1 MAFTNSSLVNYIKI
15 SPNRTV
21 GRKHAIDTIT
31 IHCVVGQA
39 SVETLGNIF
48 GRPARQASSNYG
60 IGFDGRIGMY
70 CEEKDRSWCSS
81 SPSNDHRAITI
92 EVASDTTYPYA
103 VNAKAYAS
111 LINLVADICKRN
123 GIKELKWKA
132 DKSLIGQV
140 DKQNMTVHRWF
151 AATACPG
158 EYLYSRM
165 GQIAQEVN
173 KKLGIGTTTTNQM
186 YRIRKT
192 WKDAASQIGAYTN
205 FDNAKRA
212 CKDGYYVFDSKG
224 NIIYPEQK
232 QEAAPAPAPTKKSV
246 QEIAAEV
253 WAGKWGNGA
262 IRKQRL
268 EAAGYNYNEVQRAV
282 EAYKKTPTPAP
293 VKKSNEKI
301 AAEVLAGKWGNG
313 QDRKNRLTAAGYD
326 YATIQNIVNGKK
338 PSPAP
343 APTKK
348 SNAEIAKEVWAGK
361 WGNGTD
367 RRKRLEAA
375 GYNYAAVQAEVE
387 KIIKGG
393 KATSNGYR
401 VQITAGAL
409 NVRAGAG
416 TGYRIVKV
424 VHKGEIYT
432 IVQTSGGWGKLSDGS
447 GWISLAYTRK
457 V

>member
-1 MAFTNSSLVNYIKI
+1 
-15 SPNRTV
+15 
-21 GRKHAIDTIT
+21 
-31 IHCVVGQA
+31 
-39 SVETLGNIF
+39 
-48 GRPARQASSNYG
+48 
-60 IGFDGRIGMY
+60 MY

-92 EVASDTTYPYA
+92 EVASDTTAPYA

-173 KKLGIGTTTTNQM
+173 KKLGVGATSNQM
-186 YRIRKT
+186 YRIRKS

-205 FDNAKRA
+205 LDNAKRA
-212 CKDGYYVFDSKG
+212 CKNGYYVFDSKG
-224 NIIYPEQK
+224 NIVYPEQK
-232 QEAAPAPAPTKKSV
+232 QETAPTPAPTKKSV

-262 IRKQRL
+262 VRKQRL
-268 EAAGYNYNEVQRAV
+268 EAAGYNYNEVQKAV
-282 EAYKKTPTPAP
+282 ENYKKTPTP
-293 VKKSNEKI
+293 
-301 AAEVLAGKWGNG
+301 
-313 QDRKNRLTAAGYD
+313 T
-326 YATIQNIVNGKK
+326 
-338 PSPAP
+338 PA
-343 APTKK
+343 KK

-361 WGNGTD
+361 WGNGAD
-367 RRKRLEAA
+367 RKKRLEVA

-387 KIIKGG
+387 KIAKGG
-393 KATSNGYR
+393 KTTSNGYK
-401 VQITAGAL
+401 VQITASAL

-424 VHKGEIYT
+424 VHKGETYT

-447 GWISLAYTRK
+447 GWISLAYTKK

>member
-1 MAFTNSSLVNYIKI
+1 
-15 SPNRTV
+15 
-21 GRKHAIDTIT
+21 
-31 IHCVVGQA
+31 
-39 SVETLGNIF
+39 
-48 GRPARQASSNYG
+48 
-60 IGFDGRIGMY
+60 MY

-173 KKLGIGTTTTNQM
+173 KKLGIGVTTNQM
-186 YRIRKT
+186 YRIRKS

-224 NIIYPEQK
+224 NIVYPEQK
-232 QEAAPAPAPTKKSV
+232 QEAAPTPAPTKKSV

-293 VKKSNEKI
+293 
-301 AAEVLAGKWGNG
+301 
-313 QDRKNRLTAAGYD
+313 
-326 YATIQNIVNGKK
+326 
-338 PSPAP
+338 
-343 APTKK
+343 TKK

-367 RRKRLEAA
+367 RKKRLEAA

-393 KATSNGYR
+393 KTASNGYR

>member
-1 MAFTNSSLVNYIKI
+1 
-15 SPNRTV
+15 
-21 GRKHAIDTIT
+21 
-31 IHCVVGQA
+31 
-39 SVETLGNIF
+39 
-48 GRPARQASSNYG
+48 
-60 IGFDGRIGMY
+60 MY

-224 NIIYPEQK
+224 NIVYPEQK

-282 EAYKKTPTPAP
+282 EAYKKTPAPAP
-293 VKKSNEKI
+293 V
-301 AAEVLAGKWGNG
+301 
-313 QDRKNRLTAAGYD
+313 
-326 YATIQNIVNGKK
+326 
-338 PSPAP
+338 
-343 APTKK
+343 KK

-367 RRKRLEAA
+367 RKKRLEAA

-416 TGYRIVKV
+416 TGYRINKV

>member
-1 MAFTNSSLVNYIKI
+1 
-15 SPNRTV
+15 
-21 GRKHAIDTIT
+21 
-31 IHCVVGQA
+31 
-39 SVETLGNIF
+39 
-48 GRPARQASSNYG
+48 
-60 IGFDGRIGMY
+60 MY

-173 KKLGIGTTTTNQM
+173 KKLGTGTTTINQM

-224 NIIYPEQK
+224 NIVYPEQK
-232 QEAAPAPAPTKKSV
+232 QETAPAPAPTKKSV

-282 EAYKKTPTPAP
+282 EAYKKTPAPAP
-293 VKKSNEKI
+293 V
-301 AAEVLAGKWGNG
+301 
-313 QDRKNRLTAAGYD
+313 
-326 YATIQNIVNGKK
+326 
-338 PSPAP
+338 
-343 APTKK
+343 KK

-367 RRKRLEAA
+367 RKKRLEAA

-393 KATSNGYR
+393 KTTSNGYR

-416 TGYRIVKV
+416 TGYRINKV

-432 IVQTSGGWGKLSDGS
+432 IVQTSGGWGRLSDGS

>member
-1 MAFTNSSLVNYIKI
+1 
-15 SPNRTV
+15 
-21 GRKHAIDTIT
+21 
-31 IHCVVGQA
+31 
-39 SVETLGNIF
+39 
-48 GRPARQASSNYG
+48 
-60 IGFDGRIGMY
+60 MY

-224 NIIYPEQK
+224 NIVYPEQK
-232 QEAAPAPAPTKKSV
+232 QEATPAPAPTKKSV

-282 EAYKKTPTPAP
+282 EAYKKTPAPAP
-293 VKKSNEKI
+293 V
-301 AAEVLAGKWGNG
+301 
-313 QDRKNRLTAAGYD
+313 
-326 YATIQNIVNGKK
+326 
-338 PSPAP
+338 
-343 APTKK
+343 KK

-387 KIIKGG
+387 KIAKGG
-393 KATSNGYR
+393 NTSSNGYR

-416 TGYRIVKV
+416 TGYRINKV

>member
-1 MAFTNSSLVNYIKI
+1 
-15 SPNRTV
+15 
-21 GRKHAIDTIT
+21 
-31 IHCVVGQA
+31 
-39 SVETLGNIF
+39 
-48 GRPARQASSNYG
+48 
-60 IGFDGRIGMY
+60 MY

-173 KKLGIGTTTTNQM
+173 KKLGISATPTNQM
-186 YRIRKT
+186 YRIRKN

-224 NIIYPEQK
+224 NIVYPEQK
-232 QEAAPAPAPTKKSV
+232 QEAASAPAPTKKSV

-282 EAYKKTPTPAP
+282 EAYKKTPAPAP
-293 VKKSNEKI
+293 V
-301 AAEVLAGKWGNG
+301 
-313 QDRKNRLTAAGYD
+313 
-326 YATIQNIVNGKK
+326 
-338 PSPAP
+338 
-343 APTKK
+343 KK

-387 KIIKGG
+387 KIAKGG
-393 KATSNGYR
+393 NTSSNGYR

-416 TGYRIVKV
+416 TGYRINKV

>member
-1 MAFTNSSLVNYIKI
+1 
-15 SPNRTV
+15 
-21 GRKHAIDTIT
+21 
-31 IHCVVGQA
+31 
-39 SVETLGNIF
+39 
-48 GRPARQASSNYG
+48 
-60 IGFDGRIGMY
+60 MY

-224 NIIYPEQK
+224 NIVYPEQK
-232 QEAAPAPAPTKKSV
+232 QEATPAPAPTKKSV

-282 EAYKKTPTPAP
+282 EAYKKTPAPAP
-293 VKKSNEKI
+293 V
-301 AAEVLAGKWGNG
+301 
-313 QDRKNRLTAAGYD
+313 
-326 YATIQNIVNGKK
+326 
-338 PSPAP
+338 
-343 APTKK
+343 KK

-367 RRKRLEAA
+367 RKKRLEAA

-393 KATSNGYR
+393 KTTSNGYR

-416 TGYRIVKV
+416 TGYRINKV

>member
-1 MAFTNSSLVNYIKI
+1 
-15 SPNRTV
+15 
-21 GRKHAIDTIT
+21 
-31 IHCVVGQA
+31 
-39 SVETLGNIF
+39 
-48 GRPARQASSNYG
+48 
-60 IGFDGRIGMY
+60 MY

-173 KKLGIGTTTTNQM
+173 KKLGISAIPTNQM
-186 YRIRKT
+186 YRIRKN

-224 NIIYPEQK
+224 NIVYPEQK

-282 EAYKKTPTPAP
+282 EAYKKTPAPAP
-293 VKKSNEKI
+293 V
-301 AAEVLAGKWGNG
+301 
-313 QDRKNRLTAAGYD
+313 
-326 YATIQNIVNGKK
+326 
-338 PSPAP
+338 
-343 APTKK
+343 KK

-361 WGNGTD
+361 WGNGID

-387 KIIKGG
+387 KIAKGG
-393 KATSNGYR
+393 NTSSNGYR

-416 TGYRIVKV
+416 TGYRINKV

>member
-1 MAFTNSSLVNYIKI
+1 
-15 SPNRTV
+15 
-21 GRKHAIDTIT
+21 
-31 IHCVVGQA
+31 
-39 SVETLGNIF
+39 
-48 GRPARQASSNYG
+48 
-60 IGFDGRIGMY
+60 MY

-224 NIIYPEQK
+224 NIVYPEQK
-232 QEAAPAPAPTKKSV
+232 QEAAPAPVPTKKSV

-282 EAYKKTPTPAP
+282 EAYKKTPAPAP
-293 VKKSNEKI
+293 V
-301 AAEVLAGKWGNG
+301 
-313 QDRKNRLTAAGYD
+313 
-326 YATIQNIVNGKK
+326 
-338 PSPAP
+338 
-343 APTKK
+343 KK

-375 GYNYAAVQAEVE
+375 GYDYAAVQAEVE

-393 KATSNGYR
+393 KTTSNGYR

-416 TGYRIVKV
+416 TGYRINKV

>member
-1 MAFTNSSLVNYIKI
+1 
-15 SPNRTV
+15 
-21 GRKHAIDTIT
+21 
-31 IHCVVGQA
+31 
-39 SVETLGNIF
+39 
-48 GRPARQASSNYG
+48 
-60 IGFDGRIGMY
+60 MY

-173 KKLGIGTTTTNQM
+173 KKLGTGTTTTNQM

-224 NIIYPEQK
+224 NIVYPEQK

-282 EAYKKTPTPAP
+282 EAYKKA
-293 VKKSNEKI
+293 
-301 AAEVLAGKWGNG
+301 
-313 QDRKNRLTAAGYD
+313 
-326 YATIQNIVNGKK
+326 
-338 PSPAP
+338 PAP
-343 APTKK
+343 APVKK
-348 SNAEIAKEVWAGK
+348 SNAEIAKEVWTGK

-393 KATSNGYR
+393 KTTSNGYR

-416 TGYRIVKV
+416 TGYRINKV

-432 IVQTSGGWGKLSDGS
+432 IVQTSGGWGRLSDGS
-447 GWISLAYTRK
+447 GWISLAYTKK

>member
-1 MAFTNSSLVNYIKI
+1 MAFTNSPLVNYTKI
-15 SPNRTV
+15 SPNKTI

-48 GRPARQASSNYG
+48 ARPARQASSNYG

-173 KKLGIGTTTTNQM
+173 KKLGIGVTTNQM
-186 YRIRKT
+186 YRIRKS

-224 NIIYPEQK
+224 NIVYPEQK
-232 QEAAPAPAPTKKSV
+232 QEAAPTPAPTKKSV

-293 VKKSNEKI
+293 
-301 AAEVLAGKWGNG
+301 
-313 QDRKNRLTAAGYD
+313 
-326 YATIQNIVNGKK
+326 
-338 PSPAP
+338 
-343 APTKK
+343 TKK

-367 RRKRLEAA
+367 RKKRLEAA

-393 KATSNGYR
+393 KTASNGYR

>member
-1 MAFTNSSLVNYIKI
+1 
-15 SPNRTV
+15 
-21 GRKHAIDTIT
+21 
-31 IHCVVGQA
+31 
-39 SVETLGNIF
+39 
-48 GRPARQASSNYG
+48 
-60 IGFDGRIGMY
+60 MY

-173 KKLGIGTTTTNQM
+173 KKLGIGVTTNQM
-186 YRIRKT
+186 YRIRKS

-224 NIIYPEQK
+224 NIVYPEQK

-293 VKKSNEKI
+293 
-301 AAEVLAGKWGNG
+301 
-313 QDRKNRLTAAGYD
+313 
-326 YATIQNIVNGKK
+326 
-338 PSPAP
+338 
-343 APTKK
+343 TKK

-375 GYNYAAVQAEVE
+375 GYNYAAVQVEVE
-387 KIIKGG
+387 KIAKGG
-393 KATSNGYR
+393 KTTSNSYR
-401 VQITAGAL
+401 VQVTAGAL

>member
-1 MAFTNSSLVNYIKI
+1 
-15 SPNRTV
+15 
-21 GRKHAIDTIT
+21 
-31 IHCVVGQA
+31 
-39 SVETLGNIF
+39 
-48 GRPARQASSNYG
+48 
-60 IGFDGRIGMY
+60 MY

-132 DKSLIGQV
+132 DKSLIGQI

-173 KKLGIGTTTTNQM
+173 KKLGTGTTTTNQM
-186 YRIRKT
+186 YRIRKS

-224 NIIYPEQK
+224 NIVYPEQK

-282 EAYKKTPTPAP
+282 EAYKKTPAPAP
-293 VKKSNEKI
+293 V
-301 AAEVLAGKWGNG
+301 
-313 QDRKNRLTAAGYD
+313 
-326 YATIQNIVNGKK
+326 
-338 PSPAP
+338 
-343 APTKK
+343 KK

-367 RRKRLEAA
+367 RKKRLEAA

-393 KATSNGYR
+393 KTTSNGYR

-416 TGYRIVKV
+416 TGYRINKV

>member
-1 MAFTNSSLVNYIKI
+1 
-15 SPNRTV
+15 
-21 GRKHAIDTIT
+21 
-31 IHCVVGQA
+31 
-39 SVETLGNIF
+39 
-48 GRPARQASSNYG
+48 
-60 IGFDGRIGMY
+60 MY

-173 KKLGIGTTTTNQM
+173 KKLGISAIPTNQM
-186 YRIRKT
+186 YRIRKN

-224 NIIYPEQK
+224 NIVYPEQK

-282 EAYKKTPTPAP
+282 EAYKKTPAPAP
-293 VKKSNEKI
+293 V
-301 AAEVLAGKWGNG
+301 
-313 QDRKNRLTAAGYD
+313 
-326 YATIQNIVNGKK
+326 
-338 PSPAP
+338 
-343 APTKK
+343 KK

-367 RRKRLEAA
+367 RKKRLEAA

-393 KATSNGYR
+393 KTTSNGYR

-416 TGYRIVKV
+416 TGYRINKV

>member
-1 MAFTNSSLVNYIKI
+1 
-15 SPNRTV
+15 
-21 GRKHAIDTIT
+21 
-31 IHCVVGQA
+31 
-39 SVETLGNIF
+39 
-48 GRPARQASSNYG
+48 
-60 IGFDGRIGMY
+60 MY

-140 DKQNMTVHRWF
+140 DKQNMTAHRWF

-224 NIIYPEQK
+224 DIVYPEQK

-282 EAYKKTPTPAP
+282 ENYKKTPAPTPA
-293 VKKSNEKI
+293 
-301 AAEVLAGKWGNG
+301 
-313 QDRKNRLTAAGYD
+313 
-326 YATIQNIVNGKK
+326 
-338 PSPAP
+338 
-343 APTKK
+343 KK

-361 WGNGTD
+361 WGNGAD
-367 RRKRLEAA
+367 RKKRLEAA

-387 KIIKGG
+387 KIAKGG
-393 KATSNGYR
+393 KTTSNGYR
-401 VQITAGAL
+401 VQVTAGAL

>member
-1 MAFTNSSLVNYIKI
+1 
-15 SPNRTV
+15 
-21 GRKHAIDTIT
+21 
-31 IHCVVGQA
+31 
-39 SVETLGNIF
+39 
-48 GRPARQASSNYG
+48 
-60 IGFDGRIGMY
+60 MY

-81 SPSNDHRAITI
+81 SPANDHRAITI

-173 KKLGIGTTTTNQM
+173 KKLGIGTTPTNQM
-186 YRIRKT
+186 YRIRKN

-224 NIIYPEQK
+224 NIVYPEQK
-232 QEAAPAPAPTKKSV
+232 QEVAPAPVPTKKSV

-282 EAYKKTPTPAP
+282 EAYKKTPAPAP
-293 VKKSNEKI
+293 V
-301 AAEVLAGKWGNG
+301 
-313 QDRKNRLTAAGYD
+313 
-326 YATIQNIVNGKK
+326 
-338 PSPAP
+338 
-343 APTKK
+343 KK

-416 TGYRIVKV
+416 TGYRINKV

>member
-1 MAFTNSSLVNYIKI
+1 
-15 SPNRTV
+15 
-21 GRKHAIDTIT
+21 
-31 IHCVVGQA
+31 
-39 SVETLGNIF
+39 
-48 GRPARQASSNYG
+48 
-60 IGFDGRIGMY
+60 MY

-81 SPSNDHRAITI
+81 LPSNDHRAITI

-173 KKLGIGTTTTNQM
+173 KKLGVGVTTNQM
-186 YRIRKT
+186 YRIRKS

-224 NIIYPEQK
+224 NIVYPEQK

-293 VKKSNEKI
+293 
-301 AAEVLAGKWGNG
+301 A
-313 QDRKNRLTAAGYD
+313 
-326 YATIQNIVNGKK
+326 
-338 PSPAP
+338 
-343 APTKK
+343 KK

-367 RRKRLEAA
+367 RKKRLEAA

-393 KATSNGYR
+393 KTASNGYR
-401 VQITAGAL
+401 VQVTAGAL

>member
-1 MAFTNSSLVNYIKI
+1 
-15 SPNRTV
+15 
-21 GRKHAIDTIT
+21 
-31 IHCVVGQA
+31 
-39 SVETLGNIF
+39 
-48 GRPARQASSNYG
+48 
-60 IGFDGRIGMY
+60 MY

-173 KKLGIGTTTTNQM
+173 KKLGISAIPTNQM
-186 YRIRKT
+186 YRIRKN

-224 NIIYPEQK
+224 NIVYPEQK

-282 EAYKKTPTPAP
+282 EAYKKTPAPAP
-293 VKKSNEKI
+293 V
-301 AAEVLAGKWGNG
+301 
-313 QDRKNRLTAAGYD
+313 
-326 YATIQNIVNGKK
+326 
-338 PSPAP
+338 
-343 APTKK
+343 KK

-387 KIIKGG
+387 KIAKGG
-393 KATSNGYR
+393 NTSSNGYR

-416 TGYRIVKV
+416 TGYRINKV

>member
-1 MAFTNSSLVNYIKI
+1 
-15 SPNRTV
+15 
-21 GRKHAIDTIT
+21 
-31 IHCVVGQA
+31 
-39 SVETLGNIF
+39 
-48 GRPARQASSNYG
+48 
-60 IGFDGRIGMY
+60 MY

-173 KKLGIGTTTTNQM
+173 KKLGIGVTTNQM
-186 YRIRKT
+186 YRIRKS
-192 WKDAASQIGAYTN
+192 WEDAASQIGAYTN

-224 NIIYPEQK
+224 NIVYPEQK

-293 VKKSNEKI
+293 
-301 AAEVLAGKWGNG
+301 
-313 QDRKNRLTAAGYD
+313 
-326 YATIQNIVNGKK
+326 
-338 PSPAP
+338 
-343 APTKK
+343 TKK

-367 RRKRLEAA
+367 RKKRLEAA

-393 KATSNGYR
+393 KTASNGYR
-401 VQITAGAL
+401 VQVTAGAL

>member
-1 MAFTNSSLVNYIKI
+1 
-15 SPNRTV
+15 
-21 GRKHAIDTIT
+21 
-31 IHCVVGQA
+31 
-39 SVETLGNIF
+39 
-48 GRPARQASSNYG
+48 
-60 IGFDGRIGMY
+60 MY

-173 KKLGIGTTTTNQM
+173 KKLGIGVTTNQM
-186 YRIRKT
+186 YRIRKS

-224 NIIYPEQK
+224 NIVYPEQK

-293 VKKSNEKI
+293 
-301 AAEVLAGKWGNG
+301 
-313 QDRKNRLTAAGYD
+313 
-326 YATIQNIVNGKK
+326 
-338 PSPAP
+338 
-343 APTKK
+343 TKK

-375 GYNYAAVQAEVE
+375 GYNYAAVQVEVE
-387 KIIKGG
+387 KIAKGG
-393 KATSNGYR
+393 KTTSNGYR
-401 VQITAGAL
+401 VQVTAGAL

>member
-1 MAFTNSSLVNYIKI
+1 
-15 SPNRTV
+15 
-21 GRKHAIDTIT
+21 
-31 IHCVVGQA
+31 
-39 SVETLGNIF
+39 
-48 GRPARQASSNYG
+48 
-60 IGFDGRIGMY
+60 MY

-173 KKLGIGTTTTNQM
+173 KKLGTGTTTTNQM

-224 NIIYPEQK
+224 NIVYPEQK

-262 IRKQRL
+262 IRK
-268 EAAGYNYNEVQRAV
+268 
-282 EAYKKTPTPAP
+282 
-293 VKKSNEKI
+293 
-301 AAEVLAGKWGNG
+301 
-313 QDRKNRLTAAGYD
+313 
-326 YATIQNIVNGKK
+326 
-338 PSPAP
+338 
-343 APTKK
+343 
-348 SNAEIAKEVWAGK
+348 
-361 WGNGTD
+361 
-367 RRKRLEAA
+367 
-375 GYNYAAVQAEVE
+375 
-387 KIIKGG
+387 
-393 KATSNGYR
+393 
-401 VQITAGAL
+401 
-409 NVRAGAG
+409 
-416 TGYRIVKV
+416 
-424 VHKGEIYT
+424 
-432 IVQTSGGWGKLSDGS
+432 
-447 GWISLAYTRK
+447 
-457 V
+457 

>member
-1 MAFTNSSLVNYIKI
+1 MAFTNSPLVNYIKI
-15 SPNRTV
+15 SPNKTV
-21 GRKHAIDTIT
+21 GRNHAIDTIT

-111 LINLVADICKRN
+111 LINLVVDICKRN

-173 KKLGIGTTTTNQM
+173 KKLGVGATSSQM
-186 YRIRKT
+186 YRIRKS
-192 WKDAASQIGAYTN
+192 WKDAPSQIGAYTN
-205 FDNAKRA
+205 LDNAKRA
-212 CKDGYYVFDSKG
+212 CKSGYYVFDSKG
-224 NIIYPEQK
+224 NVVYPEQK
-232 QEAAPAPAPTKKSV
+232 QETAPTPAPTKKSV

-262 IRKQRL
+262 VRKQRL
-268 EAAGYNYNEVQRAV
+268 EAAGYNYNEVQKAV
-282 EAYKKTPTPAP
+282 ENYKKTPTP
-293 VKKSNEKI
+293 
-301 AAEVLAGKWGNG
+301 
-313 QDRKNRLTAAGYD
+313 T
-326 YATIQNIVNGKK
+326 
-338 PSPAP
+338 PA
-343 APTKK
+343 KK

-361 WGNGTD
+361 WGNGAD
-367 RRKRLEAA
+367 RKKRLEAA

-387 KIIKGG
+387 KIAKGG
-393 KATSNGYR
+393 KTTSNGYK
-401 VQITAGAL
+401 VQITASAL

-424 VHKGEIYT
+424 VHKGETYT

-447 GWISLAYTRK
+447 GWISLAYTKK

>member
-1 MAFTNSSLVNYIKI
+1 
-15 SPNRTV
+15 
-21 GRKHAIDTIT
+21 
-31 IHCVVGQA
+31 
-39 SVETLGNIF
+39 
-48 GRPARQASSNYG
+48 
-60 IGFDGRIGMY
+60 MY

-173 KKLGIGTTTTNQM
+173 KKLSIGTTTTNQM

-224 NIIYPEQK
+224 NIVYPEQK
-232 QEAAPAPAPTKKSV
+232 QEAAPAPTPTKKSV

-282 EAYKKTPTPAP
+282 EAYKKTPAPAP
-293 VKKSNEKI
+293 V
-301 AAEVLAGKWGNG
+301 
-313 QDRKNRLTAAGYD
+313 
-326 YATIQNIVNGKK
+326 
-338 PSPAP
+338 
-343 APTKK
+343 KK

-367 RRKRLEAA
+367 RKKRLEAA

>member
-1 MAFTNSSLVNYIKI
+1 
-15 SPNRTV
+15 
-21 GRKHAIDTIT
+21 
-31 IHCVVGQA
+31 
-39 SVETLGNIF
+39 
-48 GRPARQASSNYG
+48 
-60 IGFDGRIGMY
+60 MY

-103 VNAKAYAS
+103 VNAKTYAS

-173 KKLGIGTTTTNQM
+173 KKLGISAIPTNQM
-186 YRIRKT
+186 YRIRKN

-224 NIIYPEQK
+224 NIVYPEQK
-232 QEAAPAPAPTKKSV
+232 QEAAPTPAPTKKSV

-282 EAYKKTPTPAP
+282 EAYKKTPAPAP
-293 VKKSNEKI
+293 V
-301 AAEVLAGKWGNG
+301 
-313 QDRKNRLTAAGYD
+313 
-326 YATIQNIVNGKK
+326 
-338 PSPAP
+338 
-343 APTKK
+343 KK

-387 KIIKGG
+387 KIAKGG
-393 KATSNGYR
+393 NTSSNGYR

-416 TGYRIVKV
+416 TGYRINKV

>member
-1 MAFTNSSLVNYIKI
+1 
-15 SPNRTV
+15 
-21 GRKHAIDTIT
+21 
-31 IHCVVGQA
+31 
-39 SVETLGNIF
+39 
-48 GRPARQASSNYG
+48 
-60 IGFDGRIGMY
+60 MY

-81 SPSNDHRAITI
+81 SSSNDHRAITI

-132 DKSLIGQV
+132 DKNLIGQV

-173 KKLGIGTTTTNQM
+173 KKLGIGTTTINQM

-224 NIIYPEQK
+224 NIVYPEQK
-232 QEAAPAPAPTKKSV
+232 QEAAPAPTPTKKSV

-282 EAYKKTPTPAP
+282 EVYKKTPAPAP
-293 VKKSNEKI
+293 V
-301 AAEVLAGKWGNG
+301 
-313 QDRKNRLTAAGYD
+313 
-326 YATIQNIVNGKK
+326 
-338 PSPAP
+338 
-343 APTKK
+343 KK

-367 RRKRLEAA
+367 RKKRLEAA

-416 TGYRIVKV
+416 TGYRINKV